1 MEYDA
6 FSTITTIWMMIVL
19 SAAIAV
25 AVVII
30 LELKKGK

>member
-25 AVVII
+25 AMVII